1 MLSPRNE
8 LSLHSFGSEEG
19 FQASGHLSVNHPC
32 EKLSRACPSHGPL
45 FMPIG
50 KPQGFPA
57 LS

>member
-45 FMPIG
+45 FMPMG